1 MIVLK
6 VIGIILAVL
15 LGIVFLL
22 ILLLAAADWTLRFR
36 LEGDTWSIQIGAFP
50 ILARVFPMKKKKKKE
65 KPPSPKTEKRKKA
78 AGKVKKQAE
87 EAPEDAGGL
96 LRTLGDLA
104 AAFFPPAAEMMS
116 HIRFRKVVFLAVI
129 SEPDAASTAIRYG
142 KTSAELSCSAA
153 AAQQL
158 FNVRFSYLGVRYDF
172 LHTGTRISLSGDIRL
187 RGIHIISMGVK
198 TFFRYLNRVVKKSDS
213 SEPES
218 NQK

>member
-36 LEGDTWSIQIGAFP
+36 LESDTWSIQIGAFP
-50 ILARVFPMKKKKKKE
+50 
-65 KPPSPKTEKRKKA
+65 PSPNTEKRKKT

-198 TFFRYLNRVVKKSDS
+198 TFFRYLKRAVKKSDS
-213 SEPES
+213 SGPES